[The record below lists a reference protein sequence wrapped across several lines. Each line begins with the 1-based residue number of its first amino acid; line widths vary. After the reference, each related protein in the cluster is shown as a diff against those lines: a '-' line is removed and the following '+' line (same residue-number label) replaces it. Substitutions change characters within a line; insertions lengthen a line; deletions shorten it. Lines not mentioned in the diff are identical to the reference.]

1 MKNKYYLYGLFAAA
15 LTLSGCDYNEDHFPG
30 FDELAHPTDVKTDTL
45 RLVDTDYKTIAGLS
59 ANTELALSKDP
70 EGKTYLSA
78 LEAVGTNKYFTT
90 DAPAVWYLP
99 AFVNSK
105 YPYLDNNSKITVFY
119 NNYESL
125 PEYLKDFNGISDYEL
140 TSDDYKLVWGDQV
153 TANFLSPKS
162 IGKMSSVLKAAN
174 PDAKDGD
181 MLLVNYAYSETEPSI
196 GGGAGEEAMAY
207 QKVSTIDTE
216 GGNYVIV
223 APDKSGNMIPFGR
236 LTDESKN
243 YGYMGGNPL
252 EISNDFIVSDPTD
265 YVITVAATEKGFS
278 LQRPDG
284 KFIYQTGN
292 YNSFNLNDSYPS
304 EGGDWVFVTGSN
316 GSISIKNVAKGKTVK
331 LNEYNGNFTYGS
343 YPNSSFGSYLEASMK
358 ADDAGFKF
366 QDIALDG
373 VSYVWK
379 YDKGYGYWKAGAYFN
394 NKNNP
399 AESWLVSTEIDLSN
413 AKKPLLSF
421 DNILNHLKGHNRA
434 DYIDVKVSSDYIDD
448 VKTASWTSLE
458 GINWA
463 EGNSWDEVNSGDI
476 DLSAY
481 AGHKIRLAFVYKST
495 EECAPTLEVYNI
507 YVKEVVE
514 GYYAETYIYKEIP
527 ESEVEMSV
535 NTLATT
541 RASVEPNSS
550 AVYRYNASSQSW
562 SLYST
567 DAADVA
573 ILQPADYAEMGY
585 SYIGKPEETLPI
597 YLTKHYPYAKADDIA
612 AVVYYAD
619 NKGGIAATEFK
630 YNGMSWEETVVA
642 VQNFITFQKSG
653 GDWVEAKVY
662 LESSLLNGESG
673 GFTAQDIELSGLSY
687 VWTLDHSYGWKGTG
701 YSGGNK
707 ATESWLVSSEIDLS
721 KAVAPTMVFDVAI
734 NFLAGNEL
742 DKFLTVN
749 VSTDYAG
756 DATTATW
763 ETLEVVG
770 WPEGTSWSFSTIE
783 PVDLA
788 QYVGKKIRLAFHYS
802 STTAAA
808 PTVEI
813 KNISIKE

>member
-1 MKNKYYLYGLFAAA
+1 MKRKYIIPVMASLLA
-15 LTLSGCDYNEDHFPG
+15 LGACDYNEDNFEG
-30 FDELAHPTDVKTDTL
+30 LDELTRPTHVWNDTI
-45 RLVDTDYKTIAGLS
+45 RLADTDYSAIADNS
-59 ANTELALSKDP
+59 TNKDIALSKDP
-70 EGKTYLSA
+70 EGKTFEAA
-78 LEAVGTNKYFTT
+78 LKAVGANKYFTE
-90 DAPAVWYLP
+90 DAQAAWYLP
-99 AFVNSK
+99 AYISNK
-105 YPYLDNNSKITVFY
+105 YPYMDNNSKVTVYY
-119 NNYESL
+119 NNYGDL
-125 PEYLKDFNGISDYEL
+125 PSYLKDFNGITAYEL

-153 TANFLSPKS
+153 TANYLSPRS
-162 IGKMSSVLKAAN
+162 MGKMSSVLKAAN
-174 PDAKDGD
+174 PNAKDGD

-196 GGGAGEEAMAY
+196 GGGTSEGAMAY

-236 LTDESKN
+236 LTDESKS

-252 EISNDFIVSDPTD
+252 EIANDLIVSDPTD
-265 YVITVAATEKGFS
+265 YIITVAATEKGFS

-292 YNSFNLNDSYPS
+292 YNNFNLSDSYPS
-304 EGGDWVFVTGSN
+304 EGGDWMFVAASN
-316 GSISIKNVAKGKTVK
+316 VSISIKNVAKGKTVK

-366 QDIALDG
+366 QDITLDG

-434 DYIDVKVSSDYIDD
+434 DYIDVKISSDYKDN
-448 VKTASWTSLE
+448 VQTANWTSLE

-463 EGNSWDEVNSGDI
+463 EGSSWDEVNSGDI

-481 AGHKIRLAFVYKST
+481 AGQKIRLAFVYKST

-507 YVKEVVE
+507 YVKEIVE

-535 NTLATT
+535 TTLAVT
-541 RASVEPNSS
+541 RASVEPNAS

-567 DAADVA
+567 DAADVSV
-573 ILQPADYAEMGY
+573 LQPADYKQMGY
-585 SYIGKPEETLPI
+585 SYVNKPSETLPI
-597 YLTKHYPYAKADDIA
+597 YLQQLYPYAKTNDVV
-612 AVVYYAD
+612 AVVYCSD
-619 NKGGIAATEFK
+619 KEGSIAAAEFK
-630 YNGMSWEETVVA
+630 YDGTTWKQTTVA
-642 VQNFITFQKSG
+642 TQSIITFQKTEG
-653 GDWVEAKVY
+653 EWVEARVY

-673 GFTAQDIELSGLSY
+673 GFVAQDIELSGLSF
-687 VWTLDHSYGWKGTG
+687 VWKLDNSYGWKGSG
-701 YSGGNK
+701 YLNGNK
-707 ATESWLVSSEIDLS
+707 ETESWLVSPEIDLS
-721 KAVAPTMVFDVAI
+721 KALAPTMVFDVAI
-734 NFLAGNEL
+734 NFLEGNNLE
-742 DKFLTVN
+742 DFFNVK
-749 VSTDYAG
+749 VSTDYAD

-763 ETLEVVG
+763 EVLDVKG
-770 WPEGTSWSFSTIE
+770 WPAGTSWDFSTIE
-783 PVDLA
+783 AVDMKS
-788 QYVGKKIRLAFHYS
+788 YVGQKIRLAFHYK
-802 STTAAA
+802 STAVVA
-808 PTVEI
+808 PTIEI

>member
-1 MKNKYYLYGLFAAA
+1 MKRKYIIPVMASLLA
-15 LTLSGCDYNEDHFPG
+15 LGACDYNEDNFEG
-30 FDELAHPTDVKTDTL
+30 LDELTRPTHVWNDTI
-45 RLVDTDYKTIAGLS
+45 RLADTDYSAIADNS
-59 ANTELALSKDP
+59 TNKDIALSKDP
-70 EGKTYLSA
+70 EGKTFEAA
-78 LEAVGTNKYFTT
+78 LKAVGANKYFTE
-90 DAPAVWYLP
+90 DAQAAWYLP
-99 AFVNSK
+99 AYISNK
-105 YPYLDNNSKITVFY
+105 YPYMDNNSKVTVYY
-119 NNYESL
+119 NNYGDL
-125 PEYLKDFNGISDYEL
+125 PSYLKDFNGITTYEL

-153 TANFLSPKS
+153 TANYLSPRS
-162 IGKMSSVLKAAN
+162 MGKMSSVLKAAN
-174 PDAKDGD
+174 PNAKDGD

-196 GGGAGEEAMAY
+196 GGGTGEGAMAY

-236 LTDESKN
+236 LTDESKS

-252 EISNDFIVSDPTD
+252 EIANDLIVSDPTD
-265 YVITVAATEKGFS
+265 YIITVAATEKGFS

-292 YNSFNLNDSYPS
+292 YNNFNLSDSYPS
-304 EGGDWVFVTGSN
+304 EGGDWMFVAGSN

-434 DYIDVKVSSDYIDD
+434 DYIDVKISSDYKDN
-448 VKTASWTSLE
+448 VQTANWTSLE

-463 EGNSWDEVNSGDI
+463 EGSSWDEVNSGDI

-481 AGHKIRLAFVYKST
+481 AGQKIRLAFVYKST

-507 YVKEVVE
+507 YVKEIVE

-535 NTLATT
+535 TTLAVT
-541 RASVEPNSS
+541 RASVEPNAS

-567 DAADVA
+567 DAADVSA
-573 ILQPADYAEMGY
+573 LQPADYKQMGY
-585 SYIGKPEETLPI
+585 SYVNKPSETLPI
-597 YLTKHYPYAKADDIA
+597 YLQQLYPYAKTNDVV
-612 AVVYYAD
+612 AVVYCSD
-619 NKGGIAATEFK
+619 KEGSIAATEFK
-630 YNGMSWEETVVA
+630 YDGSTWIQTTVA
-642 VQNFITFQKSG
+642 TSSIMTFQKTG
-653 GDWVEAKVY
+653 GEWVEARVY
-662 LESSLLNGESG
+662 LESTLLNGESG
-673 GFTAQDIELSGLSY
+673 GFVAQDIELSGLSY
-687 VWTLDHSYGWKGTG
+687 VWKLDNSYGWKGSG
-701 YSGGNK
+701 YLNGNK
-707 ATESWLVSSEIDLS
+707 ETESWLVSPEIDLS
-721 KAVAPTMVFDVAI
+721 KALAPTMVFDVAI
-734 NFLAGNEL
+734 NFLEGNNLE
-742 DKFLTVN
+742 DFFNVK
-749 VSTDYAG
+749 VSTDYAD

-763 ETLEVVG
+763 EVLDVKG
-770 WPEGTSWSFSTIE
+770 WPAGTSWDFSTIE
-783 PVDLA
+783 AVDMKS
-788 QYVGKKIRLAFHYS
+788 YVGKKIRLAFHYK
-802 STTAAA
+802 STAVVA
-808 PTVEI
+808 PTIEI

>member
-1 MKNKYYLYGLFAAA
+1 MASLLA
-15 LTLSGCDYNEDHFPG
+15 LGACDYNEDNFEG
-30 FDELAHPTDVKTDTL
+30 LDELTRPTHVWNDTI
-45 RLVDTDYKTIAGLS
+45 RLADTDYSAIADNS
-59 ANTELALSKDP
+59 TNKDIALSKDP
-70 EGKTYLSA
+70 EGKTFEAA
-78 LEAVGTNKYFTT
+78 LKAVGANKYFTE
-90 DAPAVWYLP
+90 DAQAAWYLP
-99 AFVNSK
+99 AYISNK
-105 YPYLDNNSKITVFY
+105 YPYMDNNSKVTVYY
-119 NNYESL
+119 NNYGDL
-125 PEYLKDFNGISDYEL
+125 PSYLKDFNGITAYEL

-153 TANFLSPKS
+153 TANYLSPRS
-162 IGKMSSVLKAAN
+162 MGKMSSVLKAAN
-174 PDAKDGD
+174 PNAKDGD

-196 GGGAGEEAMAY
+196 GGGTSEGAMAY

-236 LTDESKN
+236 LTDESKS

-252 EISNDFIVSDPTD
+252 EIANDLIVSDPTD
-265 YVITVAATEKGFS
+265 YIITVAATEKGFS

-292 YNSFNLNDSYPS
+292 YNNFNLSDSYPS
-304 EGGDWVFVTGSN
+304 EGGDWMFVAGSN

-366 QDIALDG
+366 QDITLDG

-434 DYIDVKVSSDYIDD
+434 DYIDVKISSDYKDN
-448 VKTASWTSLE
+448 VQTANWTSLE

-463 EGNSWDEVNSGDI
+463 EGSSWDEVNSGDI

-481 AGHKIRLAFVYKST
+481 AGQKIRLAFVYKST

-507 YVKEVVE
+507 YVKEIVE

-535 NTLATT
+535 TTLAVT
-541 RASVEPNSS
+541 RASVEPNAS

-567 DAADVA
+567 DAADVSV
-573 ILQPADYAEMGY
+573 LQPADYKQMGY
-585 SYIGKPEETLPI
+585 SYVNKPSETLPI
-597 YLTKHYPYAKADDIA
+597 YLQQLYPYAKTNDVV
-612 AVVYYAD
+612 AVVYCSD
-619 NKGGIAATEFK
+619 KEGSIAAAEFK
-630 YNGMSWEETVVA
+630 YDGTTWKQTTVA
-642 VQNFITFQKSG
+642 TQSIITFQKTEG
-653 GDWVEAKVY
+653 EWVEARVY

-673 GFTAQDIELSGLSY
+673 GFVAQDIELSGLSF
-687 VWTLDHSYGWKGTG
+687 VWKLDNSYGWKGSG
-701 YSGGNK
+701 YLNGNK
-707 ATESWLVSSEIDLS
+707 ETESWLVSPEIDLS
-721 KAVAPTMVFDVAI
+721 KALAPSMVFDVAI
-734 NFLAGNEL
+734 NFLEGNNLE
-742 DKFLTVN
+742 DFFNVK
-749 VSTDYAG
+749 VSTDYAD

-763 ETLEVVG
+763 EVLDVKG
-770 WPEGTSWSFSTIE
+770 WPAGTSWDFSTIE
-783 PVDLA
+783 AVDMKS
-788 QYVGKKIRLAFHYS
+788 YVGQKIRLAFHYK
-802 STTAAA
+802 STAVVA
-808 PTVEI
+808 PTIEI